1 MQDEQ
6 MLDELRAFKY
16 RFYSE
21 SANKLEQNG
30 VRTYNDLFTVLR
42 DPTAETLLKVQ
53 VCWAI
58 SSLHKIVDG
67 RKSVPLLLKQLNA
80 ESYELRRAAV
90 HTLGYWKT
98 RRVAD
103 VLIERAENKLLETLD
118 RIDAIYT
125 LSMFKDERLERVF
138 REIMHNE
145 REDFRLRSEAI
156 EWFPNDANMLDTW
169 IQFLHHENADLRF
182 WAVFRLSWLP
192 WQEKQQALSILDK
205 IAAYDDALPKA
216 FGWKVSREALRPLE
230 DIYAFSYCR
239 EEYPDDEWDDLSSC
253 DYPVWL
259 ISPAPEYWDFQQKY
273 RRWNDDW
280 IYEDLPLPTFDLC
293 INANWLRDEIG
304 KAWTGVEFDV
314 RQPKPETY
322 LLDWHLKINGETLLG
337 GLHRD
342 HYGIVLTGRAEAVYA
357 FAAWYRSTVAQEQKL
372 YLYGWAD
379 PGVELTFGTTP
390 AQIEKAAEDV
400 FKATTYTPET
410 TE

>member
-6 MLDELRAFKY
+6 MLDDLRAFKY
-16 RFYSE
+16 KFHLE
-21 SANKLEQNG
+21 SADKLEQNG
-30 VRTYNDLFTVLR
+30 VRTYSDLFNVLR
-42 DPTAETLLKVQ
+42 DPTADVPLKVQ
-53 VCWAI
+53 ACWAI

-67 RKSVPLLLKQLNA
+67 RKAIPLLLKQLNA

-103 VLIERAENKLLETLD
+103 VLIERAESKLLETLD
-118 RIDAIYT
+118 RIDALYI
-125 LSMFKDERLERVF
+125 LSMFKHERLNDIF
-138 REIMHNE
+138 RTIMLDE
-145 REDFRLRSEAI
+145 GEDFRLRSEAI
-156 EWFPNDANMLDTW
+156 EWFPSDENMLDTW

-182 WAVFRLSWLP
+182 WAIFRLTSRP
-192 WQEKQQALSILDK
+192 WQEQRQALSVLDK

-216 FGWKVSREALRPLE
+216 FGWKVSREALKPLE
-230 DIYAFSYCR
+230 DIYAFSYYR

-253 DYPVWL
+253 NYPVWL

-273 RRWNDDW
+273 RRWNADW
-280 IYEDLPLPTFDLC
+280 IYEDLPLPTFDLR
-293 INANWLRDEIG
+293 IEAHWLRDEIG
-304 KAWTGVEFDV
+304 KAWAGVEFGV
-314 RQPKPETY
+314 RAPKPETY
-322 LLDWHLKINGETLLG
+322 LIDWHLKINGMTLLG

-342 HYGIVLTGRAEAVYA
+342 QYSLVLTGRAEAVYA
-357 FAAWYRSTVAQEQKL
+357 FAAWYRSIIAQDHRL

-379 PGVELTFGTTP
+379 PGVELTFGITP